1 MIRLKEAVIVEGKY
15 DKIRLSSLID
25 ALIIPTGGFSI
36 FQDKDKRN
44 WIRKLAK
51 EKGIVILT
59 DSDRAGREIRNYIQS
74 IVGKEG
80 TVYHAYI
87 PEIFGK
93 EKRKT
98 KPSKEGTIGV
108 EGTSDEIILK
118 ALNAAG
124 ITQDRSN
131 SVSAGLTKADLMEV
145 GLVGLGESAQKR
157 RVLLEKL
164 SLPKNLS
171 ANAMLKAIN
180 SSLSKEEFYDLCSR
194 LEDD

>member
-51 EKGIVILT
+51 ENGIVILT

-108 EGTSDEIILK
+108 EGTPDEIILK
-118 ALNAAG
+118 ALKAAG
-124 ITQDRSN
+124 VTQDRSN

-157 RVLLEKL
+157 RALLEKL

-180 SSLSKEEFYDLCSR
+180 SSLSKEEFYALCSR

>member
-36 FQDKDKRN
+36 FQDKDKCN

-51 EKGIVILT
+51 ENGIVILT

-108 EGTSDEIILK
+108 EGTPDEIILK
-118 ALNAAG
+118 ALKAAG
-124 ITQDRSN
+124 VTQDRSN
-131 SVSAGLTKADLMEV
+131 QVSAGLTKADLMEV

-157 RVLLEKL
+157 RALLEKL
-164 SLPKNLS
+164 LLPKNLS

>member
-1 MIRLKEAVIVEGKY
+1 MISLKEAVIVEGKY

-51 EKGIVILT
+51 ENGIVILT

-108 EGTSDEIILK
+108 EGTPDEIILK
-118 ALNAAG
+118 ALKAAG
-124 ITQDRSN
+124 VTQDRSN
-131 SVSAGLTKADLMEV
+131 QVSAGLTKADLMEV